1 MKHPYELYFD
11 MFPSSYIFVIFE
23 LIPEIQLLLIFIHI
37 NLLKILFLLKMN
49 HFDLGSFIFLDSVIL

>member
-11 MFPSSYIFVIFE
+11 IFPSSYIFVIFE
-23 LIPEIQLLLIFIHI
+23 LISEIQLLLIFIQI

-49 HFDLGSFIFLDSVIL
+49 HFDLGSFIFLGSVIL